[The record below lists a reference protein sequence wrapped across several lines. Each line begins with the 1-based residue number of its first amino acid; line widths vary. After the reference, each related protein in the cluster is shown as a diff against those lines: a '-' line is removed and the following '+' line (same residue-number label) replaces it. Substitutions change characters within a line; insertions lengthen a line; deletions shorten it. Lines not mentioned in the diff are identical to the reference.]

1 LLYNG
6 IILVSIISIFGVII
20 LRGGL
25 KLKNKRLKY
34 LLAIAFAVGFSFKL
48 DNSVAFATPNEN
60 SEVTSLKTSVAVI
73 SADVLNV
80 RLDSSTSSEI
90 IGQLYK
96 NNKITIL
103 ETKNGWY
110 RINFNNRTGWVS
122 GEFVKQETSGTEP
135 ITTKVGKVN
144 ASSLNIRE
152 TADTS
157 SKILG
162 TLKSEAIVEIL
173 DFTNNW
179 YKIKYNDTVAYVSGD
194 YIVLT
199 SEGNDPSRP
208 SRGEDVD
215 STTPPLDPSTSP
227 QNKAAIITADVLN
240 VREGAGSNYT
250 KVGVV
255 RYGDKLSV
263 LAHSSGWYKVSQGD
277 LTGWISGDYLKI
289 VDANSSITPLVR
301 ETPLIESKYSGFD
314 IVKKAEEYLGV
325 PYITGGFTP
334 LGFDCSGLVQYVYR
348 QMGIE
353 LERTS
358 YYQVHEGVTVSKDEL
373 KPGDLLFFTT
383 DDSRPDS
390 VSHVGIYKGNDLFI
404 QASKPGDVVRVSNL
418 NSAYYSNRYYIGK
431 RIVK

>member
-1 LLYNG
+1 M
-6 IILVSIISIFGVII
+6 
-20 LRGGL
+20 R
-25 KLKNKRLKY
+25 NKHLKY

-48 DNSVAFATPNEN
+48 NNSVALATPNEN
-60 SEVTSLKTSVAVI
+60 SSVTSLKAGIGII
-73 SADVLNV
+73 SADALNV
-80 RLDSSTSSEI
+80 RSNSNTSSEVM
-90 IGQLYK
+90 GQLYK
-96 NNKITIL
+96 NTKITIL
-103 ETKNGWY
+103 ETKSGWY
-110 RINFNNRTGWVS
+110 KINFNNRTGWIS
-122 GEFVKQETSGTEP
+122 GEFVKQETSGAEP
-135 ITTKVGKVN
+135 SNTKVGKVN

-162 TLKSEAIVEIL
+162 TLKSEAIIEIL
-173 DFTNNW
+173 DFNNNW
-179 YKIKYNDTVAYVSGD
+179 YKIKYNDTVAYVNGD

-199 SEGNDPSRP
+199 SKDNDPTRP
-208 SRGEDVD
+208 SRGEDVKP
-215 STTPPLDPSTSP
+215 TTPPLDPGTSP
-227 QNKAAIITADVLN
+227 QNKAAIITADILN

-263 LAHSSGWYKVSQGD
+263 LAHSNGWYKVSQGS
-277 LTGWISGDYLKI
+277 LIGWISGDYLKI

-301 ETPLIESKYSGFD
+301 ETPLAESKYSGLD

-325 PYITGGFTP
+325 PYIAGGFTP

-383 DDSRPDS
+383 DDSRPES

-404 QASKPGDVVRVSNL
+404 QASKPGDVVRISNL
-418 NSAYYSNRYYIGK
+418 NSAYYSNRYYIAK
-431 RIVK
+431 RIIK